1 MAGSRLW
8 SALSGTLFALTWV
21 SRATADDFT
30 TGIRPLLAEYCLTCH
45 STAKQKGELDLEV
58 FSSLD
63 AVKKHPAVWQKV
75 LEQLAD
81 GEMPPK
87 NKPQLS
93 AEQKGRLT
101 GWVRGTLDQI
111 ATERAGDPGRVVIRR
126 LSNAEY
132 TYTLRDLT
140 GVASLAPARE
150 FPVDGAAGE
159 GFTNTGQ
166 ALVMSPALVTKY
178 LDAGKDVAGH
188 LVPLPV
194 GVRFSEKTT
203 RRDWTNE
210 TLAEI
215 RALYG
220 KYAGAGGGEKV
231 VLQGVPLELSDGGRI
246 PLEKYFDAA
255 IEVKAG
261 KSADAVARERQLS
274 PRYLTTLL
282 ALLNDGQPSPLLDGL
297 RATWR
302 GAKPGDAKSLVSE
315 IVPWQRALWKFG
327 SVGHIGKL
335 NGPKAWME
343 PVTPIVAQ
351 QELKAK
357 LTAPAD
363 GSNDIVLYLAAG
375 DAGDGNAGD
384 LAVFQQPRLLI
395 PGRPPLLLKDVPA
408 FVADVAERR
417 QHVFASTAKA
427 LAAAA
432 EATAAQGALDSAAL
446 ARKYDVD
453 PDALAAWFDY
463 LGIGSADAI
472 KLDLFTKRLDQ
483 ASTYA
488 FVKGWGSKETPQ
500 ILANSSDQHV
510 RIPGNMK
517 PHGVVVHPS
526 PKLKAAVGWQS
537 PIDGTVRVEG
547 IVQHAHPE
555 CGNGVAWTVELRRGR
570 TRQKLAAGVA
580 QGAKAAPFGPLDKVA
595 VQKGDLISILIDP
608 REGNHSCD
616 LTDLELKLTS
626 VDDAKQAWS
635 LTADVSP
642 DVMAGNPHAD
652 RLGNAG
658 VWHFYTEAIAGTAAE
673 KGSVIPDNSLLAKWQ
688 SAATPADKAKLAAAI
703 QALLT
708 SPAPADKDG
717 ADAKLYRQLNSL
729 SGPLFARVATKLPTK
744 SEPTPTPAGS
754 GSSLPFG
761 KHPKGA
767 ALAATDL
774 CIQAPAS
781 LTIRLPA
788 DLFAGSEFVTLA
800 TLDKAAVADGSVQVQ
815 LVTTKPDVKPG
826 LVAGELVTGKAVG
839 AWTDGSKP
847 ISNTTPVI
855 AAEGGAARKR
865 IEAAFDDFRRVFPAA
880 LCYTKIVPV
889 DEVVTLTLYHRE
901 DDYLAN
907 LMLDDAERAK
917 LDRLWAE
924 LRFVSQDALQLV
936 DAFEQLWQYA
946 TQDAD
951 PKVFGPMKKPI
962 YDRAAAFRQ
971 ALLDAEPKHVDA
983 VVALAERAYRRPM
996 TNAERTDLKRLYAK
1010 LRQQELKHDDA
1021 IRLLLA
1027 RVLVSPAFLYKAE
1040 QPAPGV
1046 AQAPVNDFE
1055 LANRLSYF
1063 LWSSMPDQELIS
1075 LAAAGKLRNPDVL
1088 SAQARRMSADP
1099 RVRRLATEFACQW
1112 LHVHD
1117 FAALDEKSERH
1128 FPTFG
1133 GLRAAMYEES
1143 ILFFADFF
1151 ASNGSVLGILDSDH
1165 AFLNEPLAK
1174 HYGIPGVKGAEFRR
1188 VDGVKKF
1195 GRGGILAQATT
1206 LSKQSG
1212 ASRTSPILRG
1222 NWVAEALL
1230 GDKLP
1235 KPPKD
1240 VPQLPEDEG
1249 AVTLTMRQLTEK
1261 HTADPRCYGCH
1272 ARIDAFGFTLE
1283 SFDAIGRL
1291 RDKDLG
1297 NRPIDVRAKVIDG
1310 TEITGLEG
1318 LRHYLTTNRRDAFVR
1333 QFTRKLLGY
1342 ALGRAVQLSDEPL
1355 LREIQTKLAAD
1366 GYHVGVAI
1374 DAIVRSKPFREIRG
1388 KDAAFDE

>member
-1 MAGSRLW
+1 MTRFVCTRLGLVGAVL
-8 SALSGTLFALTWV
+8 ALASVRNAHAEDFATV
-21 SRATADDFT
+21 
-30 TGIRPLLAEYCLTCH
+30 RPLLAEYCLTCH

-75 LEQLAD
+75 LEQMAD

-87 NKPQLS
+87 NKPQPS

-101 GWVRGTLDQI
+101 AWVRGTLDAI
-111 ATERAGDPGRVVIRR
+111 AAERAGDPGRVVIRR

-140 GVASLAPARE
+140 GVESLAPARE

-178 LDAGKDVAGH
+178 LDAGKDVAAH
-188 LVPLPV
+188 LVLLPE
-194 GVRFSEKTT
+194 GVRFSDKTT
-203 RRDWTNE
+203 RSDWTNE

-220 KYAGAGGGEKV
+220 RYAGAGGGEKV

-261 KSADAVARERQLS
+261 KPTDAVARERQLS
-274 PRYLTTLL
+274 AKYLTTLL
-282 ALLNDGQPSPLLDGL
+282 ALLNSAEPSPLLDGL
-297 RATWR
+297 RAKWR
-302 GAKPGDAKSLVSE
+302 VAKPGDAKSLVAE

-351 QELKAK
+351 QELKLK
-357 LTAPAD
+357 LAARAD
-363 GSNDIVLYLAAG
+363 GSNDMVVYLAAG
-375 DAGDGNAGD
+375 DAGDGNASD
-384 LAVFQQPRLLI
+384 FVVFQQPRLSI
-395 PGRPPLLLKDVPA
+395 PGRAPLLLRDVPA

-417 QHVFASTAKA
+417 QRLFASTAKA

-432 EATAAQGALDSAAL
+432 EATAAQGSIDAAGLAKKHDIDLGALT
-446 ARKYDVD
+446 
-453 PDALAAWFDY
+453 AWFDY

-472 KLDLFTKRLDQ
+472 KLDLFTQRLDQ

-537 PIDGTVRVEG
+537 PITGTVRLEG
-547 IVQHAHPE
+547 VVQHAHPE

-580 QGAKAAPFGPLDKVA
+580 QGAKPAPFGPIDKVA
-595 VQKGDLISILIDP
+595 VQKGDLISLLVDP
-608 REGNHSCD
+608 RDANHSCD
-616 LTDLELKLTS
+616 LTDLEFKLMS
-626 VDDAKQAWS
+626 IDDAKQTWS
-635 LTADVSP
+635 LTGDVSP

-658 VWHFYTEAIAGTAAE
+658 VWHFYTEAIAGGGTE
-673 KGSVIPDNSLLAKWQ
+673 KGSVIPENSLLAKWQ
-688 SAATPADKAKLAAAI
+688 SAGTTGEKGKLADGI

-708 SPAPADKDG
+708 GSAPKDRES

-729 SGPLFARVATKLPTK
+729 SGPLFARVTTKAPK
-744 SEPTPTPAGS
+744 SDVTPTPAGS
-754 GSSLPFG
+754 DSSLQFG
-761 KHPKGA
+761 KHPKGGT
-767 ALAATDL
+767 LAPTDL
-774 CIQAPAS
+774 CVQAPAS
-781 LTIRLPA
+781 LAIRLPA
-788 DLFAGSEFVTLA
+788 DLFAGSEFVTMA
-800 TLDKAAVADGSVQVQ
+800 ALDPAAAGEGSVQVQ
-815 LVTTKPDVKPG
+815 LLTARPEVKPG

-839 AWTDGSKP
+839 AWTDGGKP

-855 AAEGGAARKR
+855 AADVSPARKR
-865 IEAAFDDFRRVFPAA
+865 IEAAFDGFRRVFPAA

-901 DDYLAN
+901 DDHLAK

-951 PKVFGPMKKPI
+951 PKVFGPMRKPI
-962 YDRAAAFRQ
+962 ADRAAAFRQ
-971 ALLDAEPKHVDA
+971 TLLDAEPKHVDA
-983 VVALAERAYRRPM
+983 VVAFAGRAYRRPM
-996 TNAERTDLKRLYAK
+996 TDGERNDLRKLYGK
-1010 LRQQELKHDDA
+1010 LRQQELKHEDA
-1021 IRLLLA
+1021 VRLLLA

-1040 QPAPGV
+1040 QPGPSV

-1063 LWSSMPDQELIS
+1063 LWSSMPDQELMS
-1075 LAAAGKLRNPDVL
+1075 LASAGKLRDPEVL
-1088 SAQARRMSADP
+1088 SAQAKRMSTDP

-1117 FAALDEKSERH
+1117 FATLDEKSERH

-1133 GLRAAMYEES
+1133 GLREAMYEES

-1151 ASNGSVLGILDSDH
+1151 AADRSILGILDSDH
-1165 AFLNEPLAK
+1165 AFLNEPLAR
-1174 HYGIPGVKGAEFRR
+1174 HYGIPGVKGADFRR

-1195 GRGGILAQATT
+1195 GRGGVLAQATT

-1235 KPPKD
+1235 RPPKD

-1249 AVTLTMRQLTEK
+1249 TVTLTMRQLTEK
-1261 HTADPRCYGCH
+1261 HTSDPRCSGCH

-1297 NRPIDVRAKVIDG
+1297 DRPIDVRAKVIDG

-1318 LRHYLTTNRRDAFVR
+1318 LRNYLTNSRRDAFVR

-1355 LREIQTKLAAD
+1355 IKEIQTKLAAN

-1374 DAIVRSKPFREIRG
+1374 DAIVKSKQFREIRG
-1388 KDAAFDE
+1388 KDAAHED